1 MSTLVTRP
9 AAALRRAA
17 SPAAAPGRREGL
29 RRAWRRNGAGYLFL
43 LPWLV
48 GFFGL
53 TLGPTLASLYLSFT
67 NFDLLTPPRWIG
79 LENYVYMFTLDPRFR
94 QALEVTFTYVL
105 WSVPLKLIVALAL
118 AMMLDKGIRGV
129 GVYRALFYLPS
140 LLGASVA
147 IAVLWRQLFSR
158 EGIVNQLLAVVGYQ
172 GEAWLHHPDYALYTL
187 VILAVWQFGSPMVIF
202 LAGLRQIPTDLY
214 EAAAMDG
221 ASKRRQFL
229 KITLPLLAPV
239 IFFNLVLQ
247 TIEAFKAFTQA
258 FIVSAGTGG
267 PIDSTLFYTLYLYQE
282 AFANFRMGYAAA
294 LAWVLL
300 VIIGI
305 FTALAFLTSK
315 YWVYYEDSRS

>member
-1 MSTLVTRP
+1 MSTLVTQP

-17 SPAAAPGRREGL
+17 PSTRSGLREGW

-43 LPWLV
+43 LPWLA

-67 NFDLLTPPRWIG
+67 SFDLLTPPQWIG
-79 LENYVYMFTLDPRFR
+79 PENYVYMFTLDPRFW
-94 QALEVTFTYVL
+94 QALKVTFTYVV
-105 WSVPLKLIVALAL
+105 WSVPLKLVVALAL
-118 AMMLDKGIRGV
+118 AMVLDKGIRAV
-129 GVYRALFYLPS
+129 GLYRALFYLPS

-147 IAVLWRQLFSR
+147 VAVLWRQLFAR

-221 ASKRRQFL
+221 ASKTRQFL
-229 KITLPLLAPV
+229 RITLPLLAPV

-267 PIDSTLFYTLYLYQE
+267 PIDSTLFYTLYLYEE

>member
-1 MSTLVTRP
+1 
-9 AAALRRAA
+9 
-17 SPAAAPGRREGL
+17 
-29 RRAWRRNGAGYLFL
+29 
-43 LPWLV
+43 
-48 GFFGL
+48 
-53 TLGPTLASLYLSFT
+53 
-67 NFDLLTPPRWIG
+67 
-79 LENYVYMFTLDPRFR
+79 
-94 QALEVTFTYVL
+94 
-105 WSVPLKLIVALAL
+105 VPLKLVVALAL
-118 AMMLDKGIRGV
+118 AMVLDKGIRGV
-129 GVYRALFYLPS
+129 GLYRALFYLPS

-147 IAVLWRQLFSR
+147 VAVLWRQLFAR
-158 EGIVNQLLAVVGYQ
+158 EGIVNQLLALVGYQ

-214 EAAAMDG
+214 EAASMDG
-221 ASKRRQFL
+221 ASQTRQFL
-229 KITLPLLAPV
+229 RITLPLLAPV

-267 PIDSTLFYTLYLYQE
+267 PIDATLFYTLYLYQE
-282 AFANFRMGYAAA
+282 AFANFRMGYAAT

>member
-1 MSTLVTRP
+1 MSTIVSQPT
-9 AAALRRAA
+9 ATLRRAA
-17 SPAAAPGRREGL
+17 SRGRPGLRAGL
-29 RRAWRRNGAGYLFL
+29 RRVWRRNGAGYLFL
-43 LPWLV
+43 LPWLA

-67 NFDLLTPPRWIG
+67 SFDLLTPPRWIG
-79 LENYVYMFTLDPRFR
+79 LENYIYMFTLDQRFR
-94 QALEVTFTYVL
+94 QALTVTFTYVA
-105 WSVPLKLIVALAL
+105 WSVPLKLVVALAL
-118 AMMLDKGIRGV
+118 AMVLDKGIRGV
-129 GVYRALFYLPS
+129 GLYRALFYLPS

-147 IAVLWRQLFSR
+147 VAVLWRQLFSR
-158 EGIVNQLLAVVGYQ
+158 EGIVNQLLALVGYQ

-214 EAAAMDG
+214 EAASMDG
-221 ASKRRQFL
+221 ASKTRQFL
-229 KITLPLLAPV
+229 RITLPLLAPV

-282 AFANFRMGYAAA
+282 AFANFRMGYAST